1 MSHQV
6 TREVTKIL
14 SAFTA
19 NVEES
24 NIVSDAVTNHIKR
37 MISEGKMAE
46 AEEINALV
54 ALLQEEID
62 ELQN

>member
-6 TREVTKIL
+6 TQR
-14 SAFTA
+14 SQRSCPPSA